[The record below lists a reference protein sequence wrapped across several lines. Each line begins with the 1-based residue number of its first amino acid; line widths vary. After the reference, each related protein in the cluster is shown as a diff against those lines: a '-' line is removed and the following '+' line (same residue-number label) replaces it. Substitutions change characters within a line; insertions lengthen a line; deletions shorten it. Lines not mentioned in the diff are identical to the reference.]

1 MIQCFLL
8 CGCGRVGG
16 VFLFLCNWCFVCFFL
31 FNGASFGRFVLRMVC
46 GVVMYGFCLVGACFF
61 RFFGGCLLR
70 LFCCSFCLCG
80 RYYGVLVLCVA
91 VTSLFGGV
99 GFFFVVIVRFVLRV
113 SVILYSSPLPMIFP
127 LLLAVFFFF
136 LLYIFFFVMARIVP
150 RVTWTWLKMCESF

>member
-1 MIQCFLL
+1 M
-8 CGCGRVGG
+8 GVDCGRVGG

-99 GFFFVVIVRFVLRV
+99 GFFFVVIVRFVLR
-113 SVILYSSPLPMIFP
+113 SSFCDI
-127 LLLAVFFFF
+127 VFFSSSYDIPLIIGCI
-136 LLYIFFFVMARIVP
+136 LLFSSLYFFFRYGANSKTRGGQYKRP
-150 RVTWTWLKMCESF
+150 WYLEC